1 MIRYVETW
9 DDSSVTLYK
18 LSISE
23 YSDLSYI
30 LFTVC
35 GKNRLKPIL
44 TTEMLQMI
52 NENQVAPGESG
63 LCSSVLISDRFALT
77 AAHCWEEFSKV

>member
-77 AAHCWEEFSKV
+77 AAHCWEEFANL